1 MIAPTH
7 LVHWACAAGRP
18 NHARLGRWQ
27 AMARRII
34 RQAEALRNESDADL
48 LRRGRE
54 LRWRAKTRVPLATLV
69 EPAYALVREA
79 SRRTLGMEHFLVQIM
94 GGIALLEGHIAEMP
108 TGEGKTLTAVL
119 PTFLRALAGRGA
131 HVITVNDY
139 LAGRDADTMGQVYE
153 KLGLTVGCIQTPME
167 PDERRRAY
175 EKDITYG
182 TAKEMGFDFLRDRL
196 RLGAGVQ
203 TDGHRRPFGT
213 GNGRAADTV
222 QREHHF
228 ALIDEAD
235 SILIDE
241 ARTPLII
248 GLTMPNDASTVNLLR
263 WSCRTSAKLA
273 PGSDFVYEPDR
284 RNAYLTDAGCR
295 KVLLT
300 SKPSLLNTV
309 DTDRIYTHIEQ
320 ALTARHAFQRDKD
333 YVVVDDEVV
342 IVDESTGRMMEG
354 RKWQDGLHQAVE
366 AKELVPITAAT
377 GQAARITV
385 QSYFRQYAWL
395 AGMTGTAW
403 QARRELKR
411 TYHLKVSVIPTNRP
425 CIRAGWPTRVF
436 ATQDAKRQAVVQ
448 EIDDLLSADR
458 AILVGTPSVE
468 ASEALGALLKQ
479 HGIAHQILNA
489 RYHEQ
494 EAQIVAQAGQPR
506 KVTIAT
512 NMAGRGTDIILD
524 PAVRQA
530 GGLHV
535 IATEMHSSAR
545 IDRQLV
551 GRSARQGDPGSFRF
565 FLSLEDEL
573 LRNLELA
580 TVQRLRAQARPDRD
594 GELGTRWIELFRKTQ
609 AFLERT
615 HGKQRRDL
623 LRHEKLRLKQ
633 YRQMGLD
640 PFLELTE

>member
-1 MIAPTH
+1 
-7 LVHWACAAGRP
+7 
-18 NHARLGRWQ
+18 
-27 AMARRII
+27 
-34 RQAEALRNESDADL
+34 
-48 LRRGRE
+48 
-54 LRWRAKTRVPLATLV
+54 
-69 EPAYALVREA
+69 
-79 SRRTLGMEHFLVQIM
+79 
-94 GGIALLEGHIAEMP
+94 
-108 TGEGKTLTAVL
+108 
-119 PTFLRALAGRGA
+119 
-131 HVITVNDY
+131 
-139 LAGRDADTMGQVYE
+139 
-153 KLGLTVGCIQTPME
+153 ME
-167 PDERRRAY
+167 PDERRGAY
-175 EKDITYG
+175 RKDITYG

-196 RLGAGVQ
+196 RLGAGAP
-203 TDGHRRPFGT
+203 TEERRRPFGT
-213 GNGRAADTV
+213 DDGRGAETV
-222 QREHHF
+222 QRGHHF

-263 WSCRTSAKLA
+263 WSCRTAAKLA
-273 PGSDFVYEPDR
+273 PVKDFVYEPDR

-295 KVLLT
+295 KVLLA
-300 SKPSLLNTV
+300 SKPSLLNTI
-309 DTDRIYTHIEQ
+309 DTDRLYTNVEQ
-320 ALTARHAFQRDKD
+320 ALTARHAFKLDKD
-333 YVVVDDEVV
+333 YVVVNDEVV

-385 QSYFRQYAWL
+385 QTYFRQYSYL

-403 QARRELKR
+403 QAHRELKKV
-411 TYHLKVSVIPTNRP
+411 YHLKVTVIPTNRP
-425 CIRAGWPTRVF
+425 CIRVGWPTRVF
-436 ATQDAKRQAVVQ
+436 ATQEAKRRAVVV
-448 EIDDLLSADR
+448 EIDELLSAGR
-458 AILVGTPSVE
+458 AVLVGTPSVD
-468 ASEALGALLKQ
+468 ASEALGALLKDR
-479 HGIAHQILNA
+479 GIAHQILNA

-494 EAQIVAQAGQPR
+494 EALIVAQAGQPR

-524 PAVRQA
+524 ASVREA

-551 GRSARQGDPGSFRF
+551 GRAARQGDPGSFRF

-573 LRNLELA
+573 LRNLESA
-580 TVQRLRAQARPDRD
+580 VVEHLRREARPDRD

-609 AFLERT
+609 AYLEKT
-615 HGKQRRDL
+615 HGKQRRNL
-623 LRHEKLRLKQ
+623 LRQEKQRLKQ

-640 PFLELTE
+640 PYLELTD